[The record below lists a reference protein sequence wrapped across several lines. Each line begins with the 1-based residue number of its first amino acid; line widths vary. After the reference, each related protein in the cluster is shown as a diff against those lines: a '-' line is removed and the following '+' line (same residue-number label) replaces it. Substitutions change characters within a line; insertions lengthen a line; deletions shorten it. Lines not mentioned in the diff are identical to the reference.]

1 MVALAAMI
9 IAIPVAARMEASPD
23 FLKLKDGL
31 GHKQGIVR
39 FLK

>member
-1 MVALAAMI
+1 VALAAI
-9 IAIPVAARMEASPD
+9 ISAIPVATRIEASPD
-23 FLKLKDGL
+23 FLKFKKGL